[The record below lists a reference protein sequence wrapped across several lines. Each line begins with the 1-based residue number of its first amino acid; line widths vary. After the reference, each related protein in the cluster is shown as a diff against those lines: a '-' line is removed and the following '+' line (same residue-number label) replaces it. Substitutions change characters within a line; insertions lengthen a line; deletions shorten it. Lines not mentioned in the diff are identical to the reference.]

1 MPEPKAGLKGNS
13 AKTKE
18 IFSQDH
24 PHFPDKCANCHLNS
38 AGKVHGVKGDKTVK
52 NAKEV
57 EKGNCFKCKMAN
69 KCEENL
75 GKMKK
80 DRGFT

>member
-1 MPEPKAGLKGNS
+1 MSEPKAGLKGNP

-38 AGKVHGVKGDKTVK
+38 AGKVHGVKK
-52 NAKEV
+52 NKI
-57 EKGNCFKCKMAN
+57 
-69 KCEENL
+69 
-75 GKMKK
+75 
-80 DRGFT
+80 